1 VTHGLKEDIKFLT
14 EIFRLIWVS
23 LLAIGGG
30 TVSLLLGELTTL
42 RLIFAGVGLAVV
54 LTLIL
59 VGWRLGNHIG
69 LLVATLKLKEERKE
83 SKP

>member
-1 VTHGLKEDIKFLT
+1 VTDGLKEDIKFLT

>member
-1 VTHGLKEDIKFLT
+1 MTDGLKEDIKFLT